1 MNRADLGSGLF
12 WAALAVY
19 LCYAGWSLELGS
31 VHDPGSGFMIFW
43 VGVIMLLLALI
54 VVVGAVRRRPGEGP
68 QLAWGARWTKVVMV
82 VVLLVAYAWAL
93 SWLGFI
99 GTTFLLLIVL
109 FKFVEPQRWSVAVG
123 GAVASA
129 LIAYAVFHL
138 WLGAQLPAGIFD
150 LG

>member
-1 MNRADLGSGLF
+1 VNRADLGSGLF
-12 WAALAVY
+12 WAALALYV
-19 LCYAGWSLELGS
+19 CYAGWSLELGS

-54 VVVGAVRRRPGEGP
+54 VVAGAVRRRPGEGP
-68 QLAWGARWTKVVMV
+68 QLAWGARWKKVVMV
-82 VVLLVAYAWAL
+82 VALLVGYAWAL

-138 WLGAQLPAGIFD
+138 WLGAQLPAGILD

>member
-12 WAALAVY
+12 WAALALYV
-19 LCYAGWSLELGS
+19 CYAGFSLELGS

-54 VVVGAVRRRPGEGP
+54 VVVGALRRRPGEGP

-82 VVLLVAYAWAL
+82 VLLLVAYAWAL

-138 WLGAQLPAGIFD
+138 WLGAQLPAGIFE

>member
-19 LCYAGWSLELGS
+19 VCYAGFRLELGS